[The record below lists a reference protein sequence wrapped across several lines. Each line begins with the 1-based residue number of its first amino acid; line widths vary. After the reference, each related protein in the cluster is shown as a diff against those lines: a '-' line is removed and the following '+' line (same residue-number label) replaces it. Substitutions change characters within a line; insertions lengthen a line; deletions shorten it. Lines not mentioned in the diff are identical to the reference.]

1 MSNNKSSGFFGGVLL
16 GAVAGAVTGLLIA
29 PKPGRE
35 TRKLLRKS
43 ADALP
48 DLAEDLA
55 TSVQLQADRLSDQA
69 LHNWD
74 GTLARLKEAVSAG
87 VEAGMA
93 ENRRLSREPASP
105 PANPPV
111 SRAEAIARDP
121 LTAPESKS

>member
-1 MSNNKSSGFFGGVLL
+1 MSNKSSGFFGGVLM

-55 TSVQLQADRLSDQA
+55 TSVQLQADRLSEQA
-69 LHNWD
+69 LVNWD
-74 GTLARLKEAVSAG
+74 GTLARLKEAVAAG

-93 ENRRLSREPASP
+93 ESRRLNREPISSAPRGPEVSP
-105 PANPPV
+105 
-111 SRAEAIARDP
+111 REP